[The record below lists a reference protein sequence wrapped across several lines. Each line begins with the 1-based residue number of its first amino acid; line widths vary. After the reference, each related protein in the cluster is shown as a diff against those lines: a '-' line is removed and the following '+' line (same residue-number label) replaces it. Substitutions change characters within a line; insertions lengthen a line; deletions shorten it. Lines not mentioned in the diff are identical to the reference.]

1 MTAPPPQAVEAGA
14 GPGQETDWD
23 EDEVVIPDV
32 VFGMFRYG
40 RPDDVVEAQ
49 QAIDEIHAMAA
60 VHGAIPDQA
69 EEQEEHDACRREQP
83 FKVIGPALDGGKE
96 KQEQAGQDQADRAL
110 GQDGTGSHDVS
121 PCHIAFLPFCQADI
135 GEKQGSATEE
145 IQGLVSDD
153 GAADEPENQGCH
165 GHGGEEDG
173 CRAAARLAQG
183 EPGSQGAGSGAEEDS
198 WQAGCQIRR
207 PQEAVRQAQEPVQE
221 NGLIIP
227 VRAVNLRG
235 QPVAAA
241 DHFQCR
247 QGVIRFDRV
256 RDGQLR
262 YADGQEKECC
272 HEDDGQECALFHGD
286 TS

>member
-14 GPGQETDWD
+14 GPGQETDRD

-40 RPDDVVEAQ
+40 RPDDIVEAQ

-60 VHGAIPDQA
+60 VHGAVPAQA
-69 EEQEEHDACRREQP
+69 EELEEHDACRRKQP

-145 IQGLVSDD
+145 IQGWSVMTERLTNQKIRDVTVM
-153 GAADEPENQGCH
+153 AAKRMAVVRRPVWRRRTRQ
-165 GHGGEEDG
+165 
-173 CRAAARLAQG
+173 
-183 EPGSQGAGSGAEEDS
+183 QGAGSGAEEDS

-262 YADGQEKECC
+262 YADGQEKESC
-272 HEDDGQECALFHGD
+272 HEDEGQECALFHGD